1 MIAIARFI
9 MRGPW
14 QATLV
19 VALLALISL
28 VPILGVLSVL
38 SGAAVALVTLR
49 MGAQRG
55 LTVLCGAGLL
65 LGLVMFLV
73 QGQVGLAVAVFFG
86 LLLWLPL
93 WLLAQ
98 LLRKTQS
105 WSLTLDV
112 AAMIGIAGVLAA
124 YGIFADP
131 AHFWQQVLTNVID
144 AMANQGG
151 IGQLDAIRTQLPQ
164 IATWMTGFLS
174 GAVVLGLISSLML
187 GRWWQAMLYNPGGF
201 RQEFL
206 ALRQSRAAS
215 VIALAIVVLGLA
227 GSGAVAGIAKDSAV
241 VVVVIYSVFGLAL
254 THAIVA
260 MTGASIGWLIGLY
273 VVAFILL
280 PHVMIVLSVMGLAD
294 SFLDFRSRFKPT
306 VKPSG
311 GNHDPN

>member
-1 MIAIARFI
+1 MLAIARFI

-19 VALLALISL
+19 VAAMALISL

-49 MGAQRG
+49 LGVQRG
-55 LTVLCGAGLL
+55 LSVFCGAGLL
-65 LGLVMFLV
+65 LGLAMFLI
-73 QGQVGLAVAVFFG
+73 QGQAGLAVAVFFG
-86 LLLWLPL
+86 LVLWLPL
-93 WLLAQ
+93 WLLAL

-105 WSLTLDV
+105 WPLTLDAV
-112 AAMIGIAGVLAA
+112 AVIGIAGVLAI
-124 YGIFADP
+124 YGTFADP
-131 AHFWQQVLTNVID
+131 AQFWQQVLKSVMDT
-144 AMANQGG
+144 MANQGG
-151 IGQLDAIRTQLPQ
+151 MGQMDALRGQLPQ
-164 IATWMTGFLS
+164 IADWMTGFLS
-174 GAVVLGLISSLML
+174 GAVVLGLIFSLMV
-187 GRWWQAMLYNPGGF
+187 GRWWQAVLYNPGGF

-206 ALRQSRAAS
+206 ALRQSRTAA
-215 VIALAIVVLGLA
+215 VIAIAIVALGLV
-227 GSGAVAGIAKDSAV
+227 GSGAVADIARDSAV

-260 MTGASIGWLIGLY
+260 ITGASAGWLIGLY

-294 SFLDFRSRFKPT
+294 SFVDFRSRLKPA
-306 VKPSG
+306 VKPPG

>member
-14 QATLV
+14 QATLA

-73 QGQVGLAVAVFFG
+73 QGQVGITVAVFFG

-105 WSLTLDV
+105 WPLTLD
-112 AAMIGIAGVLAA
+112 AAAAIGMVGVLVA
-124 YGIFADP
+124 YVVFADP
-131 AHFWQQVLTNVID
+131 AQFWRQMLTTVMN
-144 AMANQGG
+144 AMETQGG
-151 IGQLDAIRTQLPQ
+151 MGQLETFRAQLPQ

-187 GRWWQAMLYNPGGF
+187 GRWWQAVLYHPGGF

-206 ALRQSRAAS
+206 ALRQSRSAS
-215 VIALAIVVLGLA
+215 VIAVAIVVLGLA
-227 GSGAVAGIAKDSAV
+227 GSGTLADFARDSAV
-241 VVVVIYSVFGLAL
+241 VAIVVYSVFGLAL
-254 THAIVA
+254 AHSIAAI
-260 MTGASIGWLIGLY
+260 TGASVGWLIGLY
-273 VVAFILL
+273 VVAFVLL
-280 PHVMIVLSVMGLAD
+280 PHVMLVLSMMGLAD
-294 SFLDFRSRFKPT
+294 SFLDFRSRFKPRIKT
-306 VKPSG
+306 SG
-311 GNHDPN
+311 DNHGPN